1 MNKTKKRGGA
11 SMNKITPS
19 HELDLAYRIKDQL
32 LKLNGNGAPLISR
45 LETQQYLIDIYKIL
59 GLLSVHYKFIKFDTI
74 QGVTRNEF
82 EKLEKLYANAN
93 K

>member
-1 MNKTKKRGGA
+1 MNKF
-11 SMNKITPS
+11 TPS
-19 HELDLAYRIKDQL
+19 HELDLADRIKDQL

-59 GLLSVHYKFIKFDTI
+59 GLLSVNYKFIKFNTI

-82 EKLEKLYANAN
+82 ERLEKLYANAN